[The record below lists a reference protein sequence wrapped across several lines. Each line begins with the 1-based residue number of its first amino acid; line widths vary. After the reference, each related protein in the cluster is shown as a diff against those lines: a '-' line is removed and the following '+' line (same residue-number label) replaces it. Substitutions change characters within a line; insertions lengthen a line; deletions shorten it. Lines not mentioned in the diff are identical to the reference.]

1 MTTMAQHQSVGSAAP
16 DDDDEWFAGVREQYD
31 GVADAYDLADRTPV
45 KLVVMGPSVLG
56 ALRSELRRSTLAGTT
71 GVDLA
76 CGTGFLTRL
85 LAADGARVIGI
96 DISPQMIERARA
108 NRHERIEYRVGD
120 VYQLDAAQLRASTA
134 EGFDFVVAGF
144 LFNYATR
151 PEQIETL
158 TRQAL
163 ALLRPGGV
171 VVALLPNPDLPII
184 AEDTPAT
191 LRYGLSAAMDLPV
204 RDGAPRRVTY
214 WRPDGTRIVT
224 VEHTHWSRDVYT
236 REMTR
241 GGATVEWHHCQP
253 AVADPAADEFWR
265 DYVAAPQ
272 HDIAVLR
279 PVAAVSSQAA

>member
-16 DDDDEWFAGVREQYD
+16 DDDDDEWFAGVREQYD

-134 EGFDFVVAGF
+134 EGFDFVAMG
-144 LFNYATR
+144 R
-151 PEQIETL
+151 
-158 TRQAL
+158 
-163 ALLRPGGV
+163 ALL
-171 VVALLPNPDLPII
+171 AEPDLLNRIKADRSVRSICNHCNKCMPTIYSHTHCVLTG
-184 AEDTPAT
+184 APDNYQP
-191 LRYGLSAAMDLPV
+191 SAAN
-204 RDGAPRRVTY
+204 
-214 WRPDGTRIVT
+214 
-224 VEHTHWSRDVYT
+224 
-236 REMTR
+236 R
-241 GGATVEWHHCQP
+241 GST
-253 AVADPAADEFWR
+253 
-265 DYVAAPQ
+265 
-272 HDIAVLR
+272 
-279 PVAAVSSQAA
+279 